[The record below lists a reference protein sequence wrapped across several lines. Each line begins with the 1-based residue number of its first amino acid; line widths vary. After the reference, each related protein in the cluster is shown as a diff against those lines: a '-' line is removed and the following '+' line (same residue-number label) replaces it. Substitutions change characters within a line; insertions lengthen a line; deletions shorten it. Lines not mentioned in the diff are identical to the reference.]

1 MKTKKIVRYIII
13 AALLVYVIYKTPLI
27 VKDLSL
33 TTRKEKDEIR
43 MLENNY
49 HLVNQNDSI
58 SGIITSIYK
67 PKYLR
72 NETNF
77 ADLTINDSIFIGFA
91 AEPYSNSKY
100 HDFQGLVEVGDSIY
114 KKSSTDTILIIKKS
128 DKNVIKWSID
138 FKTHEWIKSR
148 R

>member
-1 MKTKKIVRYIII
+1 MKPSKIFRYIILV
-13 AALLVYVIYKTPLI
+13 ALLVYVIYNIPLV

-33 TTRKEKDEIR
+33 TSSKVNNEKR
-43 MLENNY
+43 MLENKY
-49 HLVNQNDSI
+49 PLITLNDSF

-67 PKYLR
+67 PVHLR

-91 AEPYSNSKY
+91 ADPYSNSKY
-100 HDFQGLVEVGDSIY
+100 HDFQGSVEVGDSIY
-114 KKSSTDTILIIKKS
+114 KKSSSDIILIIKKT
-128 DKNVIKWSID
+128 DKKVIKWAID

-148 R
+148 K